1 MTKLE
6 VKATQPMKFKHIN
19 IKNLVQLVP
28 SWSINVLALGRE
40 MDFLFGEPAG
50 KELLE
55 ESNDVYKKL
64 KFWIEVDASIET
76 PSIRFCT
83 PDENVDLSGTL
94 IIISNPLIGNRAQIE
109 VPLNPV
115 LKGYAMIDD
124 NERAHVV
131 YCHSFQTDVPLAYI
145 GVTKKRWYERLSQH
159 LSSAKSGSPYLFHQ
173 AIIRHQDVQV
183 LHKVFI
189 CELDY
194 ETAMDFEEEFV
205 ENMSL
210 YPLGL
215 NMIPGGKAGV
225 KYLHKLGFSAKS
237 ASEKEEITEKLALRD
252 NLEGKPNPLC
262 AARWAADAEFVE
274 RVICGHS
281 GRLTG
286 EQVRI
291 IRLFASFGKTKEQIT
306 TSIGA
311 LNKRQVAGVL
321 NEKTYSRIK

>member
-1 MTKLE
+1 
-6 VKATQPMKFKHIN
+6 MKFTNIN

-28 SWSINVLALGRE
+28 SWSINVLALGRKL
-40 MDFLFGEPAG
+40 DSLFGEPAG
-50 KELLE
+50 KELLQ
-55 ESNDVYKKL
+55 ESKNVYKDL
-64 KFWIEVDASIET
+64 KFWIEVDASIEM
-76 PSIRFCT
+76 PLIRFCT
-83 PDENVDLSGTL
+83 PDENIDHSGKL
-94 IIISNPLIGNRAQIE
+94 IIISNPQIGSRAQIE

-115 LKGYAMIDD
+115 LKGYALI
-124 NERAHVV
+124 EGTHVV

-145 GVTKKRWYERLSQH
+145 GVTKKRWFERLSQH
-159 LSSAKSGSPYLFHQ
+159 ISSAKSGSPYLFHQ
-173 AIIRHQDVQV
+173 AITRHQNVQV

-225 KYLHKLGFSAKS
+225 KYLHKLGFSTKS
-237 ASEKEEITEKLALRD
+237 AAEKEDITEKIAQRD

-262 AARWAADAEFVE
+262 AARWASDAEFVE